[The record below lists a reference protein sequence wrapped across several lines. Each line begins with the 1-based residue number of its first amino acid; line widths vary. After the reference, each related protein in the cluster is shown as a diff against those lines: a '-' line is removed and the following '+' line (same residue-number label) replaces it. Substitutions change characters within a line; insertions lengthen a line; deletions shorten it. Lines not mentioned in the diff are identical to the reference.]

1 MKNAIIFDL
10 DGTLW
15 DSVPACT
22 ASWSRVLAGDPRA
35 LGATLTE
42 PQMRSYMGKTEL
54 EIAHLMLPGVDDETD
69 HEIMQACTR
78 AEYDYLRSE
87 GGATLFPGV
96 AETVHMLCR
105 SYDLYIVSNCQP
117 GYIELFLDFSRLN
130 DCFAGHTCAG
140 TTGLDKG
147 GSIRLLLDSVGNPSA
162 FYLGDTDG
170 DERATR
176 KAGIPF
182 VHAAYGFG
190 HAMQP
195 DDSIS
200 SFSQLPAAAQ
210 RLFAK
215 NAR

>member
-1 MKNAIIFDL
+1 MKNAIVFDL

-87 GGATLFPGV
+87 GGACSAAPMICTSS
-96 AETVHMLCR
+96 A
-105 SYDLYIVSNCQP
+105 IVS
-117 GYIELFLDFSRLN
+117 LD
-130 DCFAGHTCAG
+130 
-140 TTGLDKG
+140 
-147 GSIRLLLDSVGNPSA
+147 
-162 FYLGDTDG
+162 
-170 DERATR
+170 
-176 KAGIPF
+176 
-182 VHAAYGFG
+182 
-190 HAMQP
+190 
-195 DDSIS
+195 IS
-200 SFSQLPAAAQ
+200 SCSLISAG
-210 RLFAK
+210 
-215 NAR
+215 

>member
-1 MKNAIIFDL
+1 MKNAIVFDL

-96 AETVHMLCR
+96 AETARMLCR
-105 SYDLYIVSNCQP
+105 SYDL
-117 GYIELFLDFSRLN
+117 
-130 DCFAGHTCAG
+130 
-140 TTGLDKG
+140 
-147 GSIRLLLDSVGNPSA
+147 
-162 FYLGDTDG
+162 
-170 DERATR
+170 
-176 KAGIPF
+176 
-182 VHAAYGFG
+182 
-190 HAMQP
+190 
-195 DDSIS
+195 
-200 SFSQLPAAAQ
+200 
-210 RLFAK
+210 
-215 NAR
+215 